1 MLEVDKYHGKRKKQS
16 SMRIFLVLGWGGPD
30 LCVRL
35 VRLLVDHVKEVG
47 QVESGAGAFQ
57 AEEMASTKAKS

>member
-1 MLEVDKYHGKRKKQS
+1 M
-16 SMRIFLVLGWGGPD
+16 VLGWGGPD

-57 AEEMASTKAKS
+57 TEEMASTKAKS